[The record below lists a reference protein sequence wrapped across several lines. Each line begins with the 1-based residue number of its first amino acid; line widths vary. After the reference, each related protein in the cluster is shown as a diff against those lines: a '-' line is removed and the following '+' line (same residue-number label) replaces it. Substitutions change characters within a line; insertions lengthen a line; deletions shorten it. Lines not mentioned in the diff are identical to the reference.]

1 MAGHFLFLR
10 RTRSLLLVFGGF
22 PAKLIKEE
30 NKIIRL
36 SIMKEAGKNLRFY
49 NKHKS
54 TTEKAL
60 HKQNYIPEGRKA
72 PDNTAIQAP
81 DTVR

>member
-1 MAGHFLFLR
+1 
-10 RTRSLLLVFGGF
+10 
-22 PAKLIKEE
+22 
-30 NKIIRL
+30 
-36 SIMKEAGKNLRFY
+36 MKEAGKNLRFY